1 MSRRRRSAGLVVA
14 LLALGGSFGATLALA
29 GGLGSGTRE
38 RERPPFSG
46 GMRIYVFLRDIDRAN
61 KCTAGIPLRNR
72 FGDSVFIT
80 AGHCRGRFEYVF
92 GGSDDGSDV
101 SPTSEVGEMA
111 RNLYR
116 GRAARQRSGA
126 TIDAATISLYRNS
139 YAGRRVFTGGV
150 DGSETRRISRTERP
164 RVGREYCVS
173 GSVSG
178 LLCGFEATRAEH
190 VVRIENGSEPDTW
203 VRRVW
208 RLKKDV
214 KDSSPTGCTQAGDS
228 GAPVFRLVGGRARV
242 VGIHASGECDRDI
255 VRDDSAVSYMV
266 PLYVI
271 SEEMNMTF
279 RLP

>member
-1 MSRRRRSAGLVVA
+1 MRRRRSAALAAAVLVLVCS
-14 LLALGGSFGATLALA
+14 LGVTLTLA
-29 GGLGSGTRE
+29 GGLGDGTRL

-46 GMRIYVFLRDIDRAN
+46 GMRIYIFLRDIEQARV
-61 KCTAGIPLRNR
+61 CTAGIALRNR
-72 FGDSVFIT
+72 FGNAVFIT
-80 AGHCRGRFEYVF
+80 AGHCQGRFEYVF
-92 GGSDDGSDV
+92 GGFDDGRDV

-139 YAGRRVFTGGV
+139 YAGRRVFSGGV
-150 DGSETRRISRTERP
+150 DSSRTRAISRTERP
-164 RVGREYCVS
+164 RLGREYCIS
-173 GSVSG
+173 GSRSG
-178 LLCGFEATRAEH
+178 TICGFEATRGEH
-190 VVRIENGSEPDTW
+190 VTRIENGDAPDTW
-203 VRRVW
+203 IRRVW

-242 VGIHASGECDRDI
+242 VGIHVSGECDRDI
-255 VRDDSAVSYMV
+255 VRDDSAVSYVV

-271 SEEMNMTF
+271 SDEMNMTF
-279 RLP
+279 TLP